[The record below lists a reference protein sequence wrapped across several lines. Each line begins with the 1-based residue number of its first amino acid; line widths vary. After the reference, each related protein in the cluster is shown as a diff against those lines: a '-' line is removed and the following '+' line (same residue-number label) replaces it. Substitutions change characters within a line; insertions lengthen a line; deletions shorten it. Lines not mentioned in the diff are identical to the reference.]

1 MPDGFIPSGKNIFS
15 GIQHVKRGCVP
26 AEFGKQQITQEEL
39 ACLTYVAIV
48 CTVQLFYFLT

>member
-1 MPDGFIPSGKNIFS
+1 MHDGFIPSGKNIFS